1 MTCKVIYETD
11 ARCVAET
18 RGHQIIVDQPAE
30 NRGTDEGMT
39 PPELLLASL
48 GTCTMYYAAEYLRR
62 NNLPAQGMEVF
73 VDAEKATAPARLGK
87 FTVRVLIPHVTD
99 PAHLEGARRTAEKC
113 LVKNTML
120 VPPEIHLTVETSAP
134 TALQSI

>member
-1 MTCKVIYETD
+1 MNCKVTYETD

-18 RGHQIIVDQPAE
+18 RGHQIIIDQPLD

-48 GTCTMYYAAEYLRR
+48 GTCAMYYAADYLRR
-62 NNLPAQGMEVF
+62 NQLPAKGMEVF
-73 VDAEKATAPARLGK
+73 VDADKATAPARLGR
-87 FTVRVLIPHVTD
+87 FTIRVVIPEVTD

-113 LVKNTML
+113 LVKNTL
-120 VPPEIHLTVETSAP
+120 LLAPSIELTVETLA
-134 TALQSI
+134 AAIR

>member
-1 MTCKVIYETD
+1 MNCKVTYETD

-18 RGHQIIVDQPAE
+18 RGHQIIVDQPSE

-48 GTCTMYYAAEYLRR
+48 GTCAMYYAAEYLRR
-62 NNLPAQGMEVF
+62 NNLPAKGMEVF
-73 VDAEKATAPARLGK
+73 VDAEKAASPARLGR
-87 FTVRVLIPHVTD
+87 FAIRVVIPQVSD

-113 LVKNTML
+113 LVKNTLL
-120 VPPEIHLTVETSAP
+120 VTPEITLPVETL
-134 TALQSI
+134 ALVV